1 MNQQSCFIMWKLTVS
16 ICALMVLFVGCR
28 PKKPLT
34 EFCSCYCK
42 GTGNDGNAY
51 SKEMTFNPSIAGGS
65 CAQNTKGCHYQTP
78 DGIQVSGTFS
88 NCLKCSDK
96 GCVSPST
103 TSTEEPTP
111 TP

>member
-1 MNQQSCFIMWKLTVS
+1 MNQQSCFMWKLTVS
-16 ICALMVLFVGCR
+16 ICALMVLLVGCR

-34 EFCSCYCK
+34 EFCSCSCR
-42 GTGNDGNAY
+42 GTGSDGNAY

-65 CAQNTKGCHYQTP
+65 CAQNSKGCHYQTP
-78 DGIQVSGTFS
+78 DGIQVDGTFS
-88 NCLKCSDK
+88 NCSKCSSEK
-96 GCVSPST
+96 GCVSAST